1 MELIAINYLT
11 QNVLE
16 DESQRLFIKKISGA
30 NINQEDWKEASES
43 EKTNWEKQY
52 VVNEI

>member
-11 QNVLE
+11 QVSLE

-30 NINQEDWKEASES
+30 NVQASNWKEATAS